1 VDIEPHPQI
10 GELMLDARV
19 KILCEQASNEHDPDK
34 LAELTKEIN
43 DLLEQK
49 RKRMTDELFADAKI
63 HARPSP
69 RHTKQKR
76 GKPGSDLPRF

>member
-1 VDIEPHPQI
+1 
-10 GELMLDARV
+10 MLDERV

-34 LAELTKEIN
+34 LAELMKEIN

-63 HARPSP
+63 RATQSTSSQSETR
-69 RHTKQKR
+69 
-76 GKPGSDLPRF
+76 